1 MVNMNTV
8 QLTEE
13 LLRELTRL
21 SPEMQQLVLDFAR
34 RLASFPQEGV
44 SGNDLIR
51 FAGIL
56 SPDEAGEI
64 ERAIEEGCEQVD
76 PSESIEGLKLE
87 KW

>member
-1 MVNMNTV
+1 MNTV